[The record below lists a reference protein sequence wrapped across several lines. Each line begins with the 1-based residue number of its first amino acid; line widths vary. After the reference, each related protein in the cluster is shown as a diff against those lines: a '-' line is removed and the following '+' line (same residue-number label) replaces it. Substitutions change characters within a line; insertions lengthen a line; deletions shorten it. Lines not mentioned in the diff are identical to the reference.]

1 MRGSAAA
8 THTSVQ
14 AQSNSMA
21 TNRANYMAAG
31 GNGDGMARGLPDMQ
45 QLAQNPEMIQSMMNS
60 PMVSGCWQ

>member
-1 MRGSAAA
+1 
-8 THTSVQ
+8 
-14 AQSNSMA
+14 MA